1 MIPRFAQLPASLASL
16 ARTVRLGTSQIP
28 ALLIHPDWLTPAP
41 VVLWFHGRTAYKEL
55 DPGRYQRW
63 ARAGIAAC
71 AIDLPGHGERAHDAL
86 QTADAT
92 LRVVEQASREVDDVV
107 STLADPA
114 WGGVFDMTR
123 TGIGGMSAGGMVS
136 LRRLCDPHRFVA
148 AAVEGT
154 TGDLGTM
161 PNYRERHGDALLAR
175 VDPSRHL
182 ESWRPIPLLALHSEL
197 DAWVP
202 VAGIRGFTSRLAEHY
217 ARLGASP
224 DLVQLHTWPE
234 TGAPHEH
241 LGFGRVSNDAKNMQT
256 AFLARHLGPVAP

>member
-1 MIPRFAQLPASLASL
+1 MIPRFSQLPASLASI
-16 ARTVRLGTSQIP
+16 AKTVRLGHSRIP
-28 ALLIHPDWLTPAP
+28 ALLIHPDWSSPAP
-41 VVLWFHGRTAYKEL
+41 VVVWFHGRTAYKEL

-63 ARAGIAAC
+63 VRAGIAAC
-71 AIDLPGHGERAHDAL
+71 AIDLPGHGERADDSM
-86 QTADAT
+86 QSPDST
-92 LRVVEQASREVDDVV
+92 LGVVQQAAEEVDEIIESLGDA
-107 STLADPA
+107 S
-114 WGGVFDMTR
+114 WNGVFDMAR
-123 TGIGGMSAGGMVS
+123 TGIGGMSAGGMVA
-136 LRRLCDPHRFVA
+136 LRRLCEPHRFLA

-154 TGDLGTM
+154 TGDLGTLAH
-161 PNYRERHGDALLAR
+161 YRARHGEALFDR
-175 VDPSRHL
+175 VDPSQHL

-202 VAGIRGFTSRLAEHY
+202 VAGIRGFTSRLAERY

-256 AFLARHLGPVAP
+256 AFFAEHLLPTGA